1 MVHDVLHRL
10 ASLQN
15 TSTSLAALSLS
26 SPPIS
31 HRPLIASAVNGT
43 PQQSLLITNP
53 TPISADDPSGSV
65 GDKILTQGG
74 NSNITRT
81 GRKRGSTF
89 TCESCSKVYRHPSCL
104 IKHRWEHTPQ
114 WREASKFVLS
124 KHQQVQLLELQSYLI
139 YLPQLHLCLKTAPSG
154 HLSYPAE
161 LSRRLHTH
169 TYIFSDIQFCACD
182 GYDGHWW
189 P

>member
-89 TCESCSKVYRHPSCL
+89 TCESCSKVCHHSALVRCVRFVDTNKFMEQVYRHPSCL

-124 KHQQVQLLELQSYLI
+124 KHQQVQLLEVGS
-139 YLPQLHLCLKTAPSG
+139 
-154 HLSYPAE
+154 LSTDVI
-161 LSRRLHTH
+161 R
-169 TYIFSDIQFCACD
+169 I
-182 GYDGHWW
+182 YDGTFDAGSCN
-189 P
+189 PISFISLSCIFA